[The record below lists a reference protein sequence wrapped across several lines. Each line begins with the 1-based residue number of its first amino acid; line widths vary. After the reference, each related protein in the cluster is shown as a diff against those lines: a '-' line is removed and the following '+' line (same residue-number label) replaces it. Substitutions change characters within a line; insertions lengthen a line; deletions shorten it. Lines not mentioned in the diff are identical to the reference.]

1 VADDS
6 EAYAIDPLRRA
17 RHHPPVKRDRRILQT
32 IGEAEHPR
40 RAPRSAIM
48 DRQNGSSGTP
58 QALRQADILFV
69 TGEAVEQQDRWMRPL
84 TTAV

>member
-1 VADDS
+1 
-6 EAYAIDPLRRA
+6 
-17 RHHPPVKRDRRILQT
+17 
-32 IGEAEHPR
+32 
-40 RAPRSAIM
+40 M